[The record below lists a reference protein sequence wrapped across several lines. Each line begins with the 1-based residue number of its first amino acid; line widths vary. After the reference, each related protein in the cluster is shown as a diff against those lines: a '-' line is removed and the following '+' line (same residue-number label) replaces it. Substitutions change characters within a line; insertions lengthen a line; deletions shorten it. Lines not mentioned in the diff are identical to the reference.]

1 MNAPIREDFA
11 MIGNVFFTSSFVI
24 WSSLSAAFK
33 FDTTAASVL
42 LIRPIICAI
51 AYTPS
56 KTASILIP
64 LYNLIFP
71 NVNLV
76 TPLTESIP
84 TVANKIPSPP
94 LIRPFTRLFP
104 LTDAIT
110 ESPKIAS
117 AKYSGELNFIA
128 TLLICGAKN
137 RRQNA
142 LTRPPNV
149 DATSAISNALLGC
162 PFLHIG

>member
-1 MNAPIREDFA
+1 

-33 FDTTAASVL
+33 FDTTAASVVL

-117 AKYSGELNFIA
+117 AKILRRTELHSNL
-128 TLLICGAKN
+128 TDLRCKN